1 MLKKLALFVLVTAFV
16 AVFSISE
23 ANAQQRINFKRG
35 RSSATVSGSIAAK
48 GYREYALRGRAGQV
62 MSVRIT
68 STNGAVSVNAGTASG
83 KDFSFDLGEGD
94 TLLSIVNSGRA
105 TRYTLTVTIR

>member
-1 MLKKLALFVLVTAFV
+1 MLKTLGLLILSAAFIV
-16 AVFSISE
+16 GFSVSE

-35 RSSATVSGSIAAK
+35 RSSATVSGNVASN
-48 GYREYALRGRAGQV
+48 GFREYVLRGRAGQV

-68 STNGAVSVNAGTASG
+68 STNGVVRATAETASG
-83 KDFSFDLGEGD
+83 KDFSVDLGDGD
-94 TLLSIVNSGRA
+94 TVISVVNPGRA